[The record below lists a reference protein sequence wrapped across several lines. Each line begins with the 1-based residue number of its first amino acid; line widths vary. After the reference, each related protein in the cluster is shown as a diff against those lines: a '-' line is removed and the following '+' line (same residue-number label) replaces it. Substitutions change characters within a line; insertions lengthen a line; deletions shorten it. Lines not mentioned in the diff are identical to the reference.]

1 MVNIFFRFMS
11 IWVPFERAHQT
22 ELFYVFFKIK
32 CITPGNILAP
42 KEPKTGYFGH
52 KINPMTKIRIE
63 SKKFRQNKIILNQ
76 S

>member
-1 MVNIFFRFMS
+1 MS

-22 ELFYVFFKIK
+22 ELFYAFFKII

-63 SKKFRQNKIILNQ
+63 SKKFRQNTIFLNQ